1 MTRRVVGLDLDLA
14 KCGIGIVVYRP
25 DRNSCLVVSSKLT
38 SPLRKTGQS
47 DAKGRPTECL
57 RDRYDRIS
65 DISGQ
70 AWNHAS
76 TADLVVIE
84 NKFAGSPG
92 GKSID
97 RHGAYWHVV
106 GRCLRKGIPVVEVAP
121 TSVKL
126 AIAGDGK
133 ADKAKVAGALA
144 RLWPDWTIGSDDEA
158 DAVGLAHIGAVRMG
172 WPVETLARHRQVKCV
187 WPLFGVPDQDAI
199 A

>member
-1 MTRRVVGLDLDLA
+1 MNRVVGLDLDLA
-14 KCGIGIVVYRP
+14 KCGIGIVTLRP
-25 DRNSCLVVSSKLT
+25 GRGDCSVSSAKLT
-38 SPLRKTGQS
+38 SPLRKTG
-47 DAKGRPTECL
+47 DPDPKTGRPTECL

-70 AWNHAS
+70 AWHHAS

-121 TSVKL
+121 TSLKL
-126 AIAGDGK
+126 AIADSGR
-133 ADKAKVAGALA
+133 ADKAAVAGALA
-144 RLWPDWTIGSDDEA
+144 RLWPDLVIGSDDEV
-158 DAVGLAHIGAVRMG
+158 DAVGLAHIGAVRLG
-172 WPVETLARHRQVKCV
+172 WPVVALERHRSVKCV
-187 WPLFGVPDQDAI
+187 WPPFVDEGAVA
-199 A
+199 